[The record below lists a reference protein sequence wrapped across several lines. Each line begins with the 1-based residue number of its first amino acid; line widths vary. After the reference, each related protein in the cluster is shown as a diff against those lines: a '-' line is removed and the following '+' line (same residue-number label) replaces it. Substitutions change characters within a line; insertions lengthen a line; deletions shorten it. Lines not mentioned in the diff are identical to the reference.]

1 MAKTISYNRLWKLL
15 IDKNMNRQALKEIS
29 GISTASIAKLGRGDN
44 ITTAVL
50 LKICN
55 ALDVSADYL
64 LRGKRDSLEVSELS
78 LKISQLGKDDYELV
92 ERLVSRLKT
101 K

>member
-55 ALDVSADYL
+55 ALDCDL
-64 LRGKRDSLEVSELS
+64 PD
-78 LKISQLGKDDYELV
+78 IMELV
-92 ERLVSRLKT
+92 EEDTSQSGN
-101 K
+101 